1 MYFNCVNTVAIYG
14 AEIEPFTG
22 KYDYLITDQTI
33 ASILYCVAGIA
44 GSLMVGKYLDKTKQF
59 KNG

>member
-1 MYFNCVNTVAIYG
+1 VNTVAIYG

-22 KYDYLITDQTI
+22 KYDYLITDQTV